1 MTVSIVI
8 RLVPAA
14 AADGVLA
21 GEIQRVDTGE
31 IVRVRDAA
39 ELVAALLRAVT
50 APGA

>member
-14 AADGVLA
+14 AADGVVA

-31 IVRVRDAA
+31 VTRIRDAD
-39 ELVAALLRAVT
+39 ELIAALLRVVT
-50 APGA
+50 ARGA